1 MTDQNQANA
10 TTTPEPTPENTQ
22 APPPQ
27 GSPLPDVLIT
37 DELFA
42 QILKK
47 LQDDFHNKFMVF
59 VMDLMKTPSNQMVFQ
74 LARTHFDTGYCVMKE
89 AIASLPRKNL
99 QQVPVAPTATQRA
112 QQEAPQTAPD
122 ASALVTNEAQSQ
134 ANDTQDDG
142 DKLEPAS

>member
-22 APPPQ
+22 APPA
-27 GSPLPDVLIT
+27 VLIT

-42 QILKK
+42 QIQKK

-74 LARTHFDTGYCVMKE
+74 LARSHFDTGYCVMKE
-89 AIASLPRKNL
+89 AIASLPRQNL
-99 QQVPVAPTATQRA
+99 KQVPVPTKATQRA
-112 QQEAPQTAPD
+112 QQEAPPTAPD
-122 ASALVTNEAQSQ
+122 ANALDTNAAASQ

-142 DKLEPAS
+142 DKLEPVS